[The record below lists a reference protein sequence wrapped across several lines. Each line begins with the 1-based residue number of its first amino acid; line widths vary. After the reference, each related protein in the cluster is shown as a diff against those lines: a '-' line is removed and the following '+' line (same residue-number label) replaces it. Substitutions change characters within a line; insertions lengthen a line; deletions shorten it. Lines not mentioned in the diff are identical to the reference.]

1 MSTDDDALG
10 IALEGLTDE
19 DLRNRVG
26 LVRKLAENKKYCA
39 MDWWKP
45 YPKQIEH
52 FAHGA
57 TYRERLLT
65 ACNQGGKST
74 AGSYEMACHLT
85 GLYPEWWAGRRWDRP
100 IRGWACGKTG
110 QLTRDIVQLKL
121 CGEPGVTDA
130 LGSGMLP
137 RSTILDTSLSSGVR
151 YTFDTVQVRHVSGGS
166 STLNFKTYE
175 QGREKFEGGTLD
187 FIWDDEEPPYDIFIE
202 QLARLGPLRGMI
214 AITFTSTRG
223 PTKVTDVFFRQSSP
237 DRIKTTMGVMD
248 TPHLDP
254 AVEMAKYP
262 KHQWPARLYGGII
275 QGEGRVF
282 DTIDREMLSEPT
294 IALIPEHWRK
304 IWGLDFGIAH
314 YFAAALIAID
324 PDTGCVHV
332 LQGIRM
338 KDAFPLQHA
347 VPIKTIGADVPVA
360 WPHDGARRDPGSGE
374 PLSKLYKAQG
384 LRTLD
389 SHATFPDGSMST
401 EAGYAEM
408 IALMQTGKFKVA
420 AHLGDWFD
428 EFDNLHRSEDLQIVK
443 VNDDL
448 LSATR
453 IALMSKRFAKPV
465 MLGSKR
471 PPSGVANG
479 PNAGLAQGVDFDVFV

>member
-1 MSTDDDALG
+1 MTDDDDTLG
-10 IALEGLTDE
+10 VALEGLTDAE
-19 DLRNRVG
+19 LRNRVG
-26 LVRKLAENKKYCA
+26 IVRKLALNKKYCA

-52 FAHGA
+52 FAHGK

-74 AGSYEMACHLT
+74 AGSFEMACHLT
-85 GLYPEWWAGRRWDRP
+85 GLYPDWWQGRRWDRP

-130 LGSGMLP
+130 QGSGMLP
-137 RSTILDTSLSSGVR
+137 KHTIVDTSLSRGTQYS
-151 YTFDTVQVRHVSGGS
+151 FDTVQVRHTSGGL

-223 PTKVTDVFFRQSSP
+223 PTKVTDIFFRQTSP

-282 DTIDREMLSEPT
+282 DTIDREMLSEPA
-294 IALIPEHWRK
+294 IPKVPEHWRK

-314 YFAAALIAID
+314 FFAAVLIAID

-332 LQGIRM
+332 LHGIRM
-338 KDAFPLQHA
+338 KDAFPLQHV
-347 VPIKTIGADVPVA
+347 VPIKNIGADAPVA
-360 WPHDGARRDPGSGE
+360 WPHDGARRDPGSGQA
-374 PLSKLYKAQG
+374 LASLYKAQG
-384 LRTLD
+384 LRMMP
-389 SHATFPDGSMST
+389 SHSAFADGSMST
-401 EAGYAEM
+401 EAGYSEM
-408 IALMQTGKFKVA
+408 IGLMQTGLFKVA
-420 AHLGDWFD
+420 AHLGDWFE
-428 EFDNLHRSEDLQIVK
+428 EFDNLHRDDTLQIVK
-443 VNDDL
+443 TNDDL

-453 IALMSKRFAKPV
+453 IAIMSKRYARPV
-465 MLGSKR
+465 SLGAKR
-471 PPSGVANG
+471 PTTSGHGDNG
-479 PNAGLAQGVDFDVFV
+479 GFAIIDFDVFG